1 MIDSGA
7 FSVYNSVSVK
17 ECGGRPGSDC
27 FVPVFLLNL
36 QSMKVDCHCHI
47 LPGLDDGAQTLEESV
62 FLAGKLASWGYERVV
77 CTSHSSFL
85 YRNTPKTVASA
96 CELLRKELLA
106 RGISLELVPS
116 MEYRLIPETWL
127 DVRENRW
134 LLPWEGNHIL
144 VELPIHDPT
153 KIGDIVPSAEI
164 RWLLAK
170 GYQPVLAHPERY
182 LYLTMEDYRLLKDA
196 GAQFQRN
203 LGTLEG
209 MYGEAVSVRAEALQ
223 AEGMYD
229 WVGSDLHSKKY
240 ADFFDKYVFE

>member
-1 MIDSGA
+1 
-7 FSVYNSVSVK
+7 
-17 ECGGRPGSDC
+17 
-27 FVPVFLLNL
+27 
-36 QSMKVDCHCHI
+36 MKVDCHCHI
-47 LPGLDDGAQTLEESV
+47 LPCLDDGAQSLEESV

-96 CELLRKELLA
+96 CELLRKELLS
-106 RGISLELVPS
+106 RGISLELVSS
-116 MEYRLIPETWL
+116 MEYRLIPETWVE
-127 DVRENRW
+127 VRENGW

-164 RWLLAK
+164 RWLLAE

-182 LYLTMEDYRLLKDA
+182 LYLTMEDYRLLKEA

-229 WVGSDLHSKKY
+229 WLGTDLHNRKY
-240 ADFFDKYVFE
+240 AEFFDGYVFKKG

>member
-1 MIDSGA
+1 
-7 FSVYNSVSVK
+7 
-17 ECGGRPGSDC
+17 
-27 FVPVFLLNL
+27 
-36 QSMKVDCHCHI
+36 MKVDCHCHI
-47 LPGLDDGAQTLEESV
+47 LPCLDDGAQSLEESV

-85 YRNTPKTVASA
+85 YRNTPETVTSA
-96 CELLRKELLA
+96 CELLRKELLE

-116 MEYRLIPETWL
+116 MEYRLIPETWV
-127 DVRENRW
+127 DVRENGW

-153 KIGDIVPSAEI
+153 KIGNIVPSAEI
-164 RWLLAK
+164 RWLLAE

-229 WVGSDLHSKKY
+229 WVGSDLHNARYAEFFEHRVFGSKISPT
-240 ADFFDKYVFE
+240 A